1 MDGELRQGKV
11 VKRARGLWDAFLRI
25 LSVEETRLNIDF
37 DFDFEYT
44 EPEEEALGPWHP
56 KTIEMVET
64 IWGQGFNMPGGAEHA
79 LTLAKPFALDNQ
91 MSLLDLTSGMG
102 GGTIAVVSQFDCY
115 ATLLENVPELAAI
128 SRRNIDMSQSR
139 AKIKLQEYDPANITL
154 NANSFD
160 CILTREFMFKAED
173 KTRILQTLKHALRI
187 YGQLSLT
194 DFMLPPG
201 KGPSA
206 NVQQWINNDPFPIY
220 LWSVDRYEA
229 EMADL
234 GMDVRVSENISKVY
248 YGFIIRAFQN
258 FINRYQDGK
267 ITATPRQLEVLMTK
281 IEHWA
286 RLATLLETDEIRLHR
301 YFALKPMGT

>member
-1 MDGELRQGKV
+1 MEGELRQGKA
-11 VKRARGLWDAFLRI
+11 VKRTRGFWNAFLRI
-25 LSVEETRLNIDF
+25 LSVEETRLDISFALEDK
-37 DFDFEYT
+37 

-64 IWGQGFNMPGGAEHA
+64 IWGHGFNMPGGAEHA
-79 LTLAKPFALDNQ
+79 LTLARPFALDNQ

-154 NANSFD
+154 QANSFD
-160 CILTREFMFKAED
+160 CILSREFMFRTED
-173 KTRILQTLKHALRI
+173 KTRILQTLKHALRM
-187 YGQLSLT
+187 YGQLSFT

-201 KGPSA
+201 KEPSA

-220 LWSVDRYEA
+220 LWPVDRYEA
-229 EMADL
+229 EMAAL
-234 GMDVRVSENISKVY
+234 EMDVRVSENISKVY
-248 YGFIIRAFQN
+248 YDYIIHAFQS
-258 FINRYQDGK
+258 FINRYQEGK
-267 ITATPRQLEVLMTK
+267 IAATPRQLEVLMAE

-301 YFALKPMGT
+301 YFALKPVGT